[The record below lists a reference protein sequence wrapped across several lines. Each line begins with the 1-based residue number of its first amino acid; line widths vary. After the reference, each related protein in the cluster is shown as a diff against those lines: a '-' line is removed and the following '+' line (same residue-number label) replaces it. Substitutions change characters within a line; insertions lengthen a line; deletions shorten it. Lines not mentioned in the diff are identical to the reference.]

1 MPGVFEPPGATIP
14 RTGLVLKQ
22 SAIRGV
28 ESRVMLVSGYELG
41 LSEDHTGIIEL
52 PESAPV
58 GAPFAQAVG
67 LDDPVLDIKVT
78 PNRADCL
85 GVRGIARDLAASGI
99 GTLLPLAERWDEGP
113 LTPTL
118 SPAGRG
124 RDPREPEGEGE
135 PRGGQGCP
143 IFICVPPHDA
153 TKAVQRALRCPMFGH
168 LS

>member
-1 MPGVFEPPGATIP
+1 MPGVFAPRGATIP
-14 RTGLVLKQ
+14 RTGIVLKQ

-28 ESRVMLVSGYELG
+28 ESRGMLVSGYELG

-52 PESAPV
+52 PENAPV

-99 GTLLPLAERWDEGP
+99 GTLLPLAERWYEGP
-113 LTPTL
+113 LTPTP
-118 SPAGRG
+118 SPPGGGRG
-124 RDPREPEGEGE
+124 
-135 PRGGQGCP
+135 PRGAGGGGGP
-143 IFICVPPHDA
+143 
-153 TKAVQRALRCPMFGH
+153 R
-168 LS
+168 